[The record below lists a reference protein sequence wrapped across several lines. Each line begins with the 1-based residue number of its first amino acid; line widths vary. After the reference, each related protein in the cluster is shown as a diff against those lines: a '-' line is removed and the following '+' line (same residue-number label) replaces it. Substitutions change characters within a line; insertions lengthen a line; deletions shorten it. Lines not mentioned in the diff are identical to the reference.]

1 MSTENKLDKH
11 LIIVN
16 KTLPLTEEKEELLK
30 ENFNFVPYTDE
41 DGESCLE
48 EETYKAFNALA
59 NLMKKKYHIEIDIRS
74 AWRSIETQK
83 KVWQELLEEH
93 GEEWVKT
100 HVAIPGQSE
109 HHTGLAFDVRF
120 KYPFV
125 PEALQG
131 KAKFLAQK
139 AHLHKKIFKI
149 IEKEAVQFGLVKRY
163 HADKEDITGYKE
175 EDWHFRFVGV
185 EHAKEMYEKGMCL
198 EEYVKEL
205 KLKSEKA
212 KETVR

>member
-16 KTLPLTEEKEELLK
+16 KTLPLTEEKEEWLN

-41 DGESCLE
+41 DGETRIE
-48 EETYKAFNALA
+48 EETLKAFNALA
-59 NLMKKKYHIEIDIRS
+59 KLMKKKYHIDVEIRS

-83 KVWQELLEEH
+83 KVQQELLEEH

-109 HHTGLAFDVRF
+109 HHTGLAFDIRF

-125 PEALQG
+125 PDPLQG
-131 KAKFLAQK
+131 KAKSLAQK

-163 HADKEDITGYKE
+163 HAGKEDITGYKE

-185 EHAKEMYEKGMCL
+185 EHAKVMYESGMCL

-205 KLKSEKA
+205 QLKNEKTKVTA
-212 KETVR
+212 R